1 MTWSVLLV
9 DDDPAFLSLARRIVE
24 SMGAKVV
31 ATAEDAAAA
40 IAAANATRPE
50 AALVDVGL
58 PDRDGID
65 LGRELVDLPW
75 RPRVVLTSTDRDA
88 VSAIDDRDERR
99 HLPFVP
105 KEELANGGPLRRL
118 PLGSVDDESLY
129 RGRGSRKSP
138 LQADDSPAPGGE
150 H

>member
-1 MTWSVLLV
+1 MGWSVLIV
-9 DDDPAFLSLARRIVE
+9 DDDPAFLSLATRVLE
-24 SMGAKVV
+24 SMGVEVV

-65 LGRELVDLPW
+65 LAYELAALPW

-88 VSAIDDRDERR
+88 VSAIDAR
-99 HLPFVP
+99 HGNREVPFVP
-105 KEELANGGPLRRL
+105 KEELANGPLRRL
-118 PLGSVDDESLY
+118 LLG
-129 RGRGSRKSP
+129 
-138 LQADDSPAPGGE
+138 Q
-150 H
+150 